1 MHDAVVEHS
10 IVGDRSRDNADPAAI
25 LPGVS
30 DDGKHDLLVARD
42 TVDAHLHAMGC
53 ELRQDAE
60 NRVQI
65 HHRTAQDL
73 HVLRVCGH
81 DRIESESGD
90 AEVTNPV
97 RGGDV
102 NVARVAI
109 ENHIAC
115 CTNFAR
121 DTEDCR
127 EVVAGSEGEDS
138 ENPAPEV
145 ELSNGEVDGAIASA
159 DNDAIVS
166 SDGTLGGD
174 ARQITWTRAG
184 VDVDAR
190 SARDQILLD
199 LACMPLRFSSAGRRV
214 VQELQMHFHP
224 YVARMRAMKSLRT
237 LFIVIALTIACK
249 PYAESRTAEADP
261 APAARPAEVP
271 IPPTVNAVRRTPVVV
286 VAHNVLPSVVNI
298 QTEATIRQRAV
309 DPSFDPFG
317 FFAGRERSYT
327 SQALGSGFIWSSDGI
342 IVTNNH
348 VVEGASRITVN
359 FQDGSQVAAKLIGVD
374 PDSDLAVLRV
384 DSKNLIAAPIGTS
397 SDLLI
402 GESVVAVGNPFG
414 LSGTVT
420 TGVVSALGRS
430 VTSKEAGRTFTDFI
444 QTDASINPGNS
455 GGPLLNIEGKVIGI
469 NTAIYAQAQGIGFA
483 IPVDRA
489 KKVIQDLLRYGQV
502 HSAWIGAVT
511 ATLTPEEA
519 KRLGIHT
526 ARGAL
531 VARVFS
537 GSPAQTAGL
546 KPGDIITS
554 VDGRPVDSREAFSTL
569 TATAA
574 AGQPISLAINREGS
588 PRTLQV
594 QTGEPPAGLG
604 LRILEEVAGLRV
616 ADQSGSVVIDAVVR
630 GSRSQNIGLASGD
643 VIVGANGVEVHS
655 TRELND
661 ELVKAAERSS
671 IVLSVARDRYVYN
684 LTFPMGT

>member
-1 MHDAVVEHS
+1 
-10 IVGDRSRDNADPAAI
+10 
-25 LPGVS
+25 
-30 DDGKHDLLVARD
+30 
-42 TVDAHLHAMGC
+42 
-53 ELRQDAE
+53 
-60 NRVQI
+60 
-65 HHRTAQDL
+65 
-73 HVLRVCGH
+73 
-81 DRIESESGD
+81 
-90 AEVTNPV
+90 
-97 RGGDV
+97 
-102 NVARVAI
+102 
-109 ENHIAC
+109 
-115 CTNFAR
+115 
-121 DTEDCR
+121 
-127 EVVAGSEGEDS
+127 
-138 ENPAPEV
+138 
-145 ELSNGEVDGAIASA
+145 
-159 DNDAIVS
+159 
-166 SDGTLGGD
+166 
-174 ARQITWTRAG
+174 
-184 VDVDAR
+184 
-190 SARDQILLD
+190 
-199 LACMPLRFSSAGRRV
+199 
-214 VQELQMHFHP
+214 
-224 YVARMRAMKSLRT
+224 MRAMKSLRT
-237 LFIVIALTIACK
+237 LFVVIALTIACK
-249 PYAESRTAEADP
+249 PYAEPRTVEADP
-261 APAARPAEVP
+261 AAPAHQVEAP
-271 IPPTVNAVRRTPVVV
+271 IPPTVNAARRTPVVV

-309 DPSFDPFG
+309 DPFYDPFG
-317 FFAGRERSYT
+317 FFGGRERSYT

-359 FQDGSQVAAKLIGVD
+359 FQDGSQVAARLIGVD

-384 DSKNLIAAPIGTS
+384 DSKNLTAAPIGTS

-430 VTSKEAGRTFTDFI
+430 VPSKEAGRTFTDFI

-537 GSPAQTAGL
+537 KSPAQTAGL
-546 KPGDIITS
+546 KPGDVITS
-554 VDGRPVDSREAFSTL
+554 VDGRPVDSREGFSTL

-574 AGQPISLAINREGS
+574 AGQPISLAITRDGS

-594 QTGEPPAGLG
+594 RTGEPPAGLG

-616 ADQSGSVVIDAVVR
+616 ADKSGSVVIDEVVR
-630 GSRSQNIGLASGD
+630 GSRSQSIGLAAGD
-643 VIVGANGVEVHS
+643 VIVGVNGVEVHS

-661 ELVKAAERSS
+661 ELAKATERSS